1 MSSSRL
7 ASLFS
12 SSLRCRSGAL
22 RASRSSLVCQRT
34 LIPAFRQNAVV
45 RYSSRVAAQAKPA
58 DSTPKSD
65 GETLKEIETLAAW
78 AQQTNTDIWS
88 QPIDTLDLI
97 IPSWRSK
104 RPNATII
111 DHIKTIL
118 QTQVNWIRNTQN
130 MFRIASEN
138 AFPGIEIKSAW
149 SLQIFKIRSGRWV
162 AGLRKSALESY
173 KNVNAAVA
181 VNDQKVVK
189 KYAVQGYRDTL
200 LKRISSRD
208 KEKHYVWRL
217 HGENKP
223 CAVLSI
229 RAFFGHMGSSPPTFG
244 NRLVIQ
250 ALVKF
255 DTNQSLEVY
264 NKKGKRL
271 AGDDT
276 PKRVVEYLVLQK
288 RGWYDGPWTIRDQ
301 LYEGLKH
308 ESVSAQ

>member
-1 MSSSRL
+1 MRPL
-7 ASLFS
+7 QCKL
-12 SSLRCRSGAL
+12 LQ
-22 RASRSSLVCQRT
+22 VD
-34 LIPAFRQNAVV
+34 
-45 RYSSRVAAQAKPA
+45 AQ
-58 DSTPKSD
+58 
-65 GETLKEIETLAAW
+65 GH
-78 AQQTNTDIWS
+78 S
-88 QPIDTLDLI
+88 Q
-97 IPSWRSK
+97 WCGYR
-104 RPNATII
+104 
-111 DHIKTIL
+111 
-118 QTQVNWIRNTQN
+118 
-130 MFRIASEN
+130 
-138 AFPGIEIKSAW
+138 
-149 SLQIFKIRSGRWV
+149 
-162 AGLRKSALESY
+162 
-173 KNVNAAVA
+173 
-181 VNDQKVVK
+181 NDQKVVK

-255 DTNQSLEVY
+255 DTNQVCRNFYVPGLYSQPLQSLEVY